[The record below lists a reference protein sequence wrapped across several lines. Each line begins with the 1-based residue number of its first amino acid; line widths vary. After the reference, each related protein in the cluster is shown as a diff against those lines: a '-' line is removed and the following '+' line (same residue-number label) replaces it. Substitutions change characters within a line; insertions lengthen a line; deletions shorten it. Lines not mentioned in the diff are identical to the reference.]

1 MILLD
6 GKTVSDSRLKKLK
19 ELSAQHFSQSEQ
31 RPGLAVIRVGDDPA
45 SKIYVSRKIKAC
57 QDVGFNSFECLM
69 PSDVS
74 QAELIQRIEDFNTRL
89 DTHGILV
96 QLPLPK
102 HIKEGSVINS
112 ISPQKDVDGF
122 HPMNLGKLVAG
133 EQAMVPC
140 TPMGIMTL
148 LNEYGITLAG
158 KRAAVIGRSRIVG
171 RPISI
176 LLDQAGAT
184 VTVVHSQTPHP
195 EMLCREADILVAAA
209 GRSGLVT
216 RDWIKPGAV
225 VIDVGINR
233 LTSGKIVGDVDFES
247 VAGVASHLTPVPGG
261 VGPMTICSLLEN
273 TWKSFKNLSSNG

>member
-6 GKTVSDSRLKKLK
+6 GKTVSDSRLKNLK
-19 ELSAQHFSQSEQ
+19 ELSARHFSQSEQ

-74 QAELIQRIEDFNTRL
+74 QAELIRRIEDFNTRL

-233 LTSGKIVGDVDFES
+233 LASGKIVGDVDFES